1 MSTMLNQSLTLQP
14 SSEGKHEY
22 LEQKAFCIKIGKAK
36 QLQEKTW
43 PQDGTGCSSLEGNFT
58 QAAPNSQRSAKE
70 TARQEK
76 PSLPPAR
83 AQRDPKSI
91 SCSAPAPR
99 GPSNLQP
106 GVGKQRDGQQGSQ
119 GSRRTGSSRV
129 CRRGRCQ
136 AREPRRELGMHQAA
150 PSGVRPLRVVTY
162 SFRAREFP
170 VALARGIQIDIFTL
184 TSLLT
189 GVFTLRETG

>member
-1 MSTMLNQSLTLQP
+1 M
-14 SSEGKHEY
+14 
-22 LEQKAFCIKIGKAK
+22 
-36 QLQEKTW
+36 W
-43 PQDGTGCSSLEGNFT
+43 PQDGRRCSSLEGNFT
-58 QAAPNSQRSAKE
+58 QAAPSSQRSAEE

-76 PSLPPAR
+76 PSLTPA
-83 AQRDPKSI
+83 PKSI

-99 GPSNLQP
+99 GPPNLQA
-106 GVGKQRDGQQGSQ
+106 GVGKQRDGWGAGAADRQGAP
-119 GSRRTGSSRV
+119 G
-129 CRRGRCQ
+129 C
-136 AREPRRELGMHQAA
+136 AEEAGMHRAA
-150 PSGVRPLRVVTY
+150 PAGVWPLRAVTY